1 MLLNDFLYQRSVMKN
16 IKLKSIIDFQP
27 LIPKSTIYNYTEN
40 PYEKDEFVEEI
51 KDVFIGGGK
60 NINDKEEKD
69 DKEEKE
75 IDELIDELISST
87 ETIVE
92 KNEDLSEKNRELLE
106 ENKNLKEDN
115 DDKDDKDDDDKD
127 DKDDDDKDDDDE
139 ESIFKPKK
147 EKKESEEEFRKKTKK
162 ALLHISKQIDDQD
175 GGEYNTID
183 KDKKEVIF
191 DNISKEGGKLN
202 DEDVKNIV
210 VSFF

>member
-1 MLLNDFLYQRSVMKN
+1 MLLNDFLYKRSVIKN
-16 IKLKSIIDFQP
+16 IKLKSIIDFTP

-51 KDVFIGGGK
+51 KDVFVGGDINKDKK
-60 NINDKEEKD
+60 NDINKDEKKDEVEVID
-69 DKEEKE
+69 DLV
-75 IDELIDELISST
+75 DDLVLST
-87 ETIVE
+87 EHILE
-92 KNEDLSEKNRELLE
+92 KNEELSDKNRELLE
-106 ENKNLKEDN
+106 ENKKLKEEDE
-115 DDKDDKDDDDKD
+115 DEEDKEDE
-127 DKDDDDKDDDDE
+127 E
-139 ESIFKPKK
+139 ESIFKP
-147 EKKESEEEFRKKTKK
+147 KKESEEEFRKKTKK

>member
-16 IKLKSIIDFQP
+16 INLKSIIEFQP

-40 PYEKDEFVEEI
+40 PYEKDDFVEEI
-51 KDVFIGGGK
+51 KDVVIGGGK
-60 NINDKEEKD
+60 KDKEEEENKD
-69 DKEEKE
+69 EKE
-75 IDELIDELISST
+75 MDELIDELISSS
-87 ETIVE
+87 EMIVE
-92 KNEDLSEKNRELLE
+92 KNEELSEKNRELLE
-106 ENKNLKEDN
+106 ENKKL
-115 DDKDDKDDDDKD
+115 KDDCDDDDED
-127 DKDDDDKDDDDE
+127 DEE

-162 ALLHISKQIDDQD
+162 ALLHISKQIEDQE

-191 DNISKEGGKLN
+191 DNISKEGGKLK

>member
-16 IKLKSIIDFQP
+16 VSLKSIIDFQP

-51 KDVFIGGGK
+51 KDVVIGGGK
-60 NINDKEEKD
+60 KNKEED
-69 DKEEKE
+69 ENNDEKE
-75 IDELIDELISST
+75 MDELIDELISST

-92 KNEDLSEKNRELLE
+92 KNEELSEKNRELLE
-106 ENKNLKEDN
+106 ENKNLK
-115 DDKDDKDDDDKD
+115 DDC
-127 DKDDDDKDDDDE
+127 KDDDDKDDDKDDDDDEE

-162 ALLHISKQIDDQD
+162 ALLHISKQIEDQE
-175 GGEYNTID
+175 GGEYDDID

-191 DNISKEGGKLN
+191 DNISKEGGKLK